1 MITRL
6 STFVVL
12 TFGFSWLCW
21 FPIIHS
27 LFSSPFE
34 SSLQTLALFFLGA
47 YAPTIVGIA
56 LTYFYGKGAGLRA
69 LLKRTFSVKIGMSW
83 LCISLL
89 VGPILYATTVFIYVI
104 AGGELGEVNR
114 GLLPWIPVI
123 FLVSV
128 IFGPLA
134 EELGWRGFAL
144 PLLDHRQHAISA
156 SIIIGI
162 IWAGWH
168 APLFWAKTGTAISGF
183 PVDASLVALFFAAV
197 IGSSFIYTWLFNH
210 TNASVFAAIM
220 LHLSMNASGTITG
233 MFFPEMD
240 PIQKLSLYKYY
251 VAVIWVCV
259 MVGGLIMYFYGRAD
273 RGNAEFGN

>member
-6 STFVVL
+6 STFVIL

-27 LFSSPFE
+27 LSSSPFE
-34 SSLQTLALFFLGA
+34 SSTKTLVLFFLGA

-56 LTYFYGKGAGLRA
+56 LTYFYGKGAGLRS
-69 LLKRTFSVKIGMSW
+69 LLKRTFSVKIGMLW

-89 VGPILYATTVFIYVI
+89 AGPILYATTVFIYVV
-104 AGGELGEVNR
+104 AGGDLGEINR
-114 GLLPWIPVI
+114 GLLPWIPVV
-123 FLVSV
+123 FLASV

-144 PLLDHRQHAISA
+144 PLLDHREHAITA
-156 SIIIGI
+156 SVIIGI

-183 PVDASLVALFFAAV
+183 PVDAGSIALFFAAV

-210 TNASVFAAIM
+210 TNTSVFAAIM

-240 PIQKLSLYKYY
+240 PIQKLTLYKYY

-259 MVGGLIMYFYGRAD
+259 ILGGLITYFYGRTAANE
-273 RGNAEFGN
+273 RQV